1 MGGPRVAQ
9 VYSPDLLPLLQTLLA
24 TLADIDFAF
33 ERDLAN
39 IERSTAEESLRRQVT
54 ERLRQKYRERRTP
67 CVQQIAALQEQIR
80 AVAAGPELATIAGPD
95 APSRSPRAPL
105 SLALF
110 RSRQDGNLC
119 RRERFS

>member
-54 ERLRQKYRERRTP
+54 ERLRQKHRERRTP
-67 CVQQIAALQEQIR
+67 YVQQIAVLQEQIR
-80 AVAAGPELATIAGPD
+80 AVAA
-95 APSRSPRAPL
+95 
-105 SLALF
+105 
-110 RSRQDGNLC
+110 
-119 RRERFS
+119 